1 MKGYSGLKKAEVFFV
16 LAVILLA
23 IGLPLTNGLF
33 PRPVSAQ
40 NAVAISGNFY
50 TQKFV
55 IPVGGSVDVSSVYV
69 VAFNQGT
76 EAATFIVSSSAPTAP
91 DVTIRL
97 SETQFVLD
105 PAQSREVQV
114 GVYVGANATPGI
126 HDIMVNVQAHKETTE
141 GIIQVLGSAE
151 QKASLS
157 IVGEAGN
164 VHVETVSPSGG
175 RVQTHI
181 RLWKVIDGEQYE
193 FAESVTGVLDKV
205 ISPGH
210 YIVKAYSMGVELAS
224 EEFDI
229 AHLEQVSRTFTVE
242 TIYFKYFEPTLAT
255 NVNTGA
261 PGYAQMVYTIAN
273 VYQPVANAAVN
284 LVVKFEGSD
293 LEMVPG
299 ILTLSELSTGDTGVP
314 YQYFPSAGWEKG
326 TYTFQLELYLGG
338 QLYARSEEKTL
349 DVGLPSGRSMWW
361 LWILLGVLA
370 AAGLGFL
377 VFFLLKRR
385 KKEEEKPRKAE
396 KKRKEEKPA
405 RKAEE
410 PVRKPEPYRPPE
422 PVRPAPPP
430 PPPEEEPIIQPS
442 PLASVSSLK
451 ARMASLGRDQGAGKP
466 VEEQPGAEQDNP
478 VEPAYEAKAFDVVPP
493 PPKVEPEPPAVK
505 KAQKP
510 PSGEKPAGHK
520 PGIFSKVTATGK
532 KESPKPPT
540 AHGPAPVQPESDIQ
554 INWPP
559 KSVEPPK
566 PASDVQINWPPKS
579 VEPPKPASDVQVNW
593 PPKPAEP
600 PKPKVEA
607 APSAPAPEE
616 ETAGEQPSE
625 SQIPPSRSSFAE
637 AARLRMEARQRATG
651 TDSTGG
657 APEEAPPGGGGTGE
671 PGEGE

>member
-1 MKGYSGLKKAEVFFV
+1 MKGYSGLERAGALLV
-16 LAVILLA
+16 LAILLIS
-23 IGLPLTNGLF
+23 IGLPLTTGLV
-33 PRPVSAQ
+33 PRSASAQ

-126 HDIMVNVQAHKETTE
+126 HDITVNVQAQKETTE
-141 GIIQVLGSAE
+141 GEVQVLGSAE

-175 RVQTHI
+175 RVATHI
-181 RLWKVIDGEQYE
+181 RLWRLVTEGSEVKEYE
-193 FAESVTGVLDKV
+193 SAESVAGVLDKSV
-205 ISPGH
+205 SPGH
-210 YIVKAYSMGVELAS
+210 YRVKAFSMGVELAS
-224 EEFDI
+224 EEFDV

-273 VYQPVANAAVN
+273 VYEPVANAAVN

-299 ILTLSELSTGDTGVP
+299 ILTLSELGTGDTGVP

-349 DVGLPSGRSMWW
+349 DVGLPSGRSMLW
-361 LWILLGVLA
+361 LWILLGVLG

-377 VFFLLKRR
+377 IFFLVKRR
-385 KKEEEKPRKAE
+385 REEEKPRKAE

-422 PVRPAPPP
+422 PARPV
-430 PPPEEEPIIQPS
+430 PEEEPIVQPS

-451 ARMASLGRDQGAGKP
+451 ARMASLGRDQGTG
-466 VEEQPGAEQDNP
+466 QPGEEESGVVKQDKTAETDSQ
-478 VEPAYEAKAFDVVPP
+478 VREFDVVPP
-493 PPKVEPEPPAVK
+493 PPKVEPEPPAVTK
-505 KAQKP
+505 TQKP
-510 PSGEKPAGHK
+510 LASQKPAGQK
-520 PGIFSKVTATGK
+520 PGIFSSVTAT
-532 KESPKPPT
+532 PK
-540 AHGPAPVQPESDIQ
+540 Q
-554 INWPP
+554 
-559 KSVEPPK
+559 EPPK
-566 PASDVQINWPPKS
+566 PPSDVQINWPPKP
-579 VEPPKPASDVQVNW
+579 VEPPKPPSGLA
-593 PPKPAEP
+593 
-600 PKPKVEA
+600 EA
-607 APSAPAPEE
+607 ARQRMEAQRPASSPEE
-616 ETAGEQPSE
+616 ADVEEPTESE
-625 SQIPPSRSSFAE
+625 APPPSRSSFAE
-637 AARLRMEARQRATG
+637 AARLRLEARQRATG
-651 TDSTGG
+651 PGAGAGESPTDG
-657 APEEAPPGGGGTGE
+657 EAGGE
-671 PGEGE
+671 PGEGKDSPPSP